1 MSKSAIFMA
10 NTASTS
16 VGANAAVPFGTVN
29 RRFGCSLNGTTGGI
43 VVNEPGYYLVTA
55 NISYTAPDTGNVTV
69 ALQQD
74 GVSVPGATASDT
86 VGTATTEIN
95 NITVTGIVRVM
106 CGSAPD
112 TITLQNTGVAIT
124 TSNVA
129 ISAVKL

>member
-10 NTASTS
+10 NTVSTS
-16 VGANAAVPFGTVN
+16 VGANAAVPLGTVN
-29 RRFGCSLNGTTGGI
+29 RRFGCSVNGTTGGI
-43 VVNEPGYYLVTA
+43 VLNEPGYYLVTA
-55 NISYTAPDTGNVTV
+55 NISYTAPATGNVTV

-74 GVSVPGATASDT
+74 GVSVPGATAIDT
-86 VGTATTEIN
+86 VATASTEIN
-95 NITVTGIVRVM
+95 NITVTGIIRVM
-106 CGSAPD
+106 CGNAPD